1 VLYRENQIL
10 THELENQ
17 KVTNFEL
24 MERLEALQEHS
35 SALSQQVMNQ
45 NEVHHSD
52 LKGQMI
58 QISMKQKKY
67 LDEQF

>member
-24 MERLEALQEHS
+24 MEKLAALQEHS

-45 NEVHHSD
+45 NDVHHSE
-52 LKGQMI
+52 LKGQMM
-58 QISMKQKKY
+58 QISMK
-67 LDEQF
+67 